1 MTWTSSS
8 SVAAFSVSGV
18 VEVGQ
23 REEELRPQLAPRQI
37 FFVIAGSHLSL
48 REDLSALSAGAS
60 TRKPFVMRSVMLLRR
75 EVPADAVRVTANLP
89 LDYTAAG
96 LADATVAVDV
106 TIGNALRF
114 GVLLVD

>member
-1 MTWTSSS
+1 
-8 SVAAFSVSGV
+8 
-18 VEVGQ
+18 
-23 REEELRPQLAPRQI
+23 
-37 FFVIAGSHLSL
+37 
-48 REDLSALSAGAS
+48 
-60 TRKPFVMRSVMLLRR
+60 MRSVMLLRR

-89 LDYTAAG
+89 FDYTAAG